1 MGSKLTKQKKKG
13 SENDGKNLQTEKD
26 AAWTT
31 STWPRNKKPN
41 FNEKNDETLGQDG
54 TATLGR
60 GTKLKRKPSL
70 SKRMRVSARNWA
82 ATKGI
87 IDPCKSPHNH
97 SRSEAPTKPSSVVLG
112 ENEAK
117 TAVVEEVLEK
127 VDHDN
132 VEVQPEISPNK
143 EVDLVVEELVT
154 EAVMERFNE
163 PEDQASQ
170 RAPTEIPEIEDKPP
184 ETVTENASIV
194 ENGNCI
200 IPDISNT
207 QELKITEE
215 TTQESYSSKVEKI
228 LKSEN
233 TVEILKI
240 MESTKLESA
249 THSNT
254 SQETTKI
261 LSEEVEETAVKI
273 EETLEINQEESKVGD
288 VLTVDDSVQIPEIA
302 TEDLHQTPKES
313 DELQQLPT
321 KESKEIL
328 QEETKDKDVDDSNQ
342 TEILTGVVEETAET
356 IEEIIEMV
364 QEDSKE
370 GDVLTVDDSVLV
382 PAIATEELDQMPTE
396 LDEPKPEILT
406 GEVEETIEEINEM
419 VQEES
424 KEGIVLTVDDSV
436 LKPEIATEELD
447 KTPAELDEQNQQ
459 QTEET
464 KEILQEETKTKD
476 VEDSNEPE
484 ILTGKVEE
492 IAETI
497 EETRGMVQEKSEEED
512 SAQIQEKDQEVVTSE
527 LAEKSNE
534 SDEEQTHQDSMVL
547 ELEATEIEPANKLV
561 NEDTKDLSESDE
573 AQDEKSKMDSSEPQ
587 VKEINEEMAAMDEVH
602 VENETIVPAENVELS
617 TNYEENK
624 EYADITEAGEVAQ
637 NILDNILEEF
647 PDRCEKGLESELD
660 QLEEEVTP
668 GIETASTL
676 ENKEEGLD
684 ASETPENNITVQSL
698 ETQVESEGAT
708 QEMVDAKLES
718 TDSVLAEGSME
729 NTLKNKE
736 DAMDASE
743 TPEKNCT
750 AQSLETQVK
759 LEGATQEMG
768 DKKQESTDPVLAE
781 GIMEDCVEQEKHG
794 LSDGIKEE
802 SEHVTTKIQDPTEEE
817 NTSVTN
823 EETLEV
829 EKPKQSHTELEGTTV
844 KESDVVSDDGSVEER
859 TDVSTD
865 EGIVASSDDEK
876 NDGANDMK
884 DKITLSETS
893 AIAIE
898 NSST

>member
-254 SQETTKI
+254 SKETTKI

-313 DELQQLPT
+313 DELQQLQT
-321 KESKEIL
+321 KEIKEIL
-328 QEETKDKDVDDSNQ
+328 QEETKDKDIDDSNQ
-342 TEILTGVVEETAET
+342 TEISTGVVEETAET

-364 QEDSKE
+364 QEESKE
-370 GDVLTVDDSVLV
+370 GDGLTVDDSVL
-382 PAIATEELDQMPTE
+382 I
-396 LDEPKPEILT
+396 
-406 GEVEETIEEINEM
+406 
-419 VQEES
+419 
-424 KEGIVLTVDDSV
+424 
-436 LKPEIATEELD
+436 PEIATEELD
-447 KTPAELDEQNQQ
+447 QTPTELDEQNQQ

-464 KEILQEETKTKD
+464 KEILQEETKAKN
-476 VEDSNEPE
+476 VEDSNKPE
-484 ILTGKVEE
+484 ILPGKVEE

-497 EETRGMVQEKSEEED
+497 EETHGMVQEKSEEED
-512 SAQIQEKDQEVVTSE
+512 SVQIKEKDQEVVTSE

-534 SDEEQTHQDSMVL
+534 SDEEHTHQDSMV
-547 ELEATEIEPANKLV
+547 LEATEIEPANKLI
-561 NEDTKDLSESDE
+561 NEDTKELSESDE

-587 VKEINEEMAAMDEVH
+587 VKEINEEIAATMDEVH

-624 EYADITEAGEVAQ
+624 ECADITEAGEVAQ

-660 QLEEEVTP
+660 QLEEEETP
-668 GIETASTL
+668 GIETVSTL

-684 ASETPENNITVQSL
+684 ASETPEKNITVQSL

-708 QEMVDAKLES
+708 QEMVDAKPES
-718 TDSVLAEGSME
+718 TDSVLAEGTME
-729 NTLKNKE
+729 HTFQNEE
-736 DAMDASE
+736 DALDASE
-743 TPEKNCT
+743 TPEKTCT
-750 AQSLETQVK
+750 AQSLETQVI
-759 LEGATQEMG
+759 LEEATQEMG
-768 DKKQESTDPVLAE
+768 DAKQESTDPVLAE

-802 SEHVTTKIQDPTEEE
+802 SELVTTEMQDPTKEE

-823 EETLEV
+823 EEILEV